1 MSYQLFELVSRDP
14 HEPGVFS
21 PIFLLQGHCREL
33 DGDGD
38 GDGDRDKRFEVDVVS
53 YVSFDF

>member
-38 GDGDRDKRFEVDVVS
+38 GDRDERFEVDVVS

>member
-14 HEPGVFS
+14 HELGVFS
-21 PIFLLQGHCREL
+21 LIFLLQGHCREL

-38 GDGDRDKRFEVDVVS
+38 RDERFEAH
-53 YVSFDF
+53 VSFDF